1 VGNSSPTDNA
11 NQKEVRKRPPAI
23 KRCLL
28 SFFFFYNS
36 KTIIFVKNI
45 TRRSINYLRSWL
57 AKKMPSEINWWN
69 GFEELEYDIEQMHD
83 SEN

>member
-1 VGNSSPTDNA
+1 MGNCRTSDNT

-28 SFFFFYNS
+28 SFFIFYNS
-36 KTIIFVKNI
+36 KTIIFVKNP
-45 TRRSINYLRSWL
+45 TKRSINYLRSWS
-57 AKKMPSEINWWN
+57 ARKMPSETNWWN